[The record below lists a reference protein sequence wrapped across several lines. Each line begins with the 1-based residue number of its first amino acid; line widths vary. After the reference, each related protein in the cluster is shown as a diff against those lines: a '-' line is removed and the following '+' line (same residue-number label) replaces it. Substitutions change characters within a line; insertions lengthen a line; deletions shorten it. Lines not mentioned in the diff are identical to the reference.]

1 MTDVALDRRNA
12 GVVPPVVR
20 PQLGQLLPGYLMMAP
35 GFLLIFGLIAYPFGM
50 SIYLSLTDAN
60 IATLHEPSFV
70 GLRHYIQLL
79 SDEVFLRAALN
90 SLVFTMSAVILKLLL
105 GLGMAHLLFDHFA
118 GRRVVISLLLFAW
131 VAPIALTLLSW
142 LWLLD
147 SMYGPLNWLL
157 VRSGLMSYGPSWLG
171 DPTLAMV
178 SIVIV
183 NVWRGFAF
191 FGLMILAGM
200 LGIPRTLYEAAAL
213 DGAGPWQRFRL
224 ITLPMLRVVLA
235 ILFLYATIF
244 TFNEFAI
251 VHVLTRG
258 GPQNATHVFSTLAF
272 QRGIMSGSIGEASAI
287 TLYFLPI
294 FLLLSVFLLRLSSRE
309 KQL

>member
-1 MTDVALDRRNA
+1 M
-12 GVVPPVVR
+12 VR

-90 SLVFTMSAVILKLLL
+90 SLVFTMSAVVLKLLL
-105 GLGMAHLLFDHFA
+105 GLGMAHLLFEHFA

-157 VRSGLMSYGPSWLG
+157 VRSGLMSYGPDFEDVFRRAGRYAGRVLKG
-171 DPTLAMV
+171 ANPAELAMEEPREFRMV
-178 SIVIV
+178 L
-183 NVWRGFAF
+183 NMKTARE
-191 FGLMILAGM
+191 
-200 LGIPRTLYEAAAL
+200 LGIAVPPAV
-213 DGAGPWQRFRL
+213 RL
-224 ITLPMLRVVLA
+224 RADEVI
-235 ILFLYATIF
+235 
-244 TFNEFAI
+244 E
-251 VHVLTRG
+251 
-258 GPQNATHVFSTLAF
+258 
-272 QRGIMSGSIGEASAI
+272 
-287 TLYFLPI
+287 
-294 FLLLSVFLLRLSSRE
+294 
-309 KQL
+309 